1 MTGALTRIL
10 SQLTHD
16 LLPVS
21 PLSCDAAQARLLRA
35 LGEAVATVRPPE
47 LPTSLC
53 DAVAEARRDIVRC
66 WASCGDV
73 HQTRA
78 QQALDS
84 ALTTLAHRARD
95 FGADGGR
102 RQIGLQMHEMLQ
114 ERLLRAE
121 RETV

>member
-1 MTGALTRIL
+1 MTLTRIL
-10 SQLTHD
+10 SQLTRD

-21 PLSCDAAQARLLRA
+21 SLTCDVAQARLLRA
-35 LGEAVATVRPPE
+35 LGEAAATVRPPE
-47 LPTSLC
+47 LPTTLC
-53 DAVAEARRDIVRC
+53 DAVAEARRDIVRV

-95 FGADGGR
+95 YGADGGR
-102 RQIGLQMHEMLQ
+102 RAVGLQLHEMLQ
-114 ERLLRAE
+114 EKLLRAA

>member
-1 MTGALTRIL
+1 MTLNRIL
-10 SQLTHD
+10 SQLTRD
-16 LLPVS
+16 LGAVPSLT
-21 PLSCDAAQARLLRA
+21 CDVAQARLLRA
-35 LGEAVATVRPPE
+35 LGEAAATVQQPMM
-47 LPTSLC
+47 PTTLC

-95 FGADGGR
+95 YGADGGR
-102 RQIGLQMHEMLQ
+102 RAVGLQLHEMLQ
-114 ERLLRAE
+114 EKLLRAA